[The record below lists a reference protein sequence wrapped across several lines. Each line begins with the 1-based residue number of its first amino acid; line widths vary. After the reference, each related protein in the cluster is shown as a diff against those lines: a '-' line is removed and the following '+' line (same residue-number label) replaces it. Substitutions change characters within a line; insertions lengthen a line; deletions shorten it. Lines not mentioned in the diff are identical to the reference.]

1 MQIPGCRYTEW
12 DLLGLETSL
21 SGPTG
26 IARDTKHLPSLTCQS
41 FCARF
46 LSYEVILSSAGL
58 SIQIPGCQYTE
69 WDPLGLAT
77 SLSGPTGIA
86 RESGTPN
93 TSLVLTCQSLGARFL
108 SYEVILSS
116 AGLSM
121 QIPGCRYTEWG
132 PLGLATSL
140 SGPTG
145 VARDTKHLLSLTL
158 AHAGDLL
165 SF

>member
-12 DLLGLETSL
+12 GPWGLETSL

-58 SIQIPGCQYTE
+58 SMQIPGCQYTA
-69 WDPLGLAT
+69 WGPLGRAT

-86 RESGTPN
+86 RETKDLASLDL
-93 TSLVLTCQSLGARFL
+93 SEFQVLVLDSCCTR
-108 SYEVILSS
+108 
-116 AGLSM
+116 
-121 QIPGCRYTEWG
+121 
-132 PLGLATSL
+132 
-140 SGPTG
+140 
-145 VARDTKHLLSLTL
+145 
-158 AHAGDLL
+158 
-165 SF
+165 